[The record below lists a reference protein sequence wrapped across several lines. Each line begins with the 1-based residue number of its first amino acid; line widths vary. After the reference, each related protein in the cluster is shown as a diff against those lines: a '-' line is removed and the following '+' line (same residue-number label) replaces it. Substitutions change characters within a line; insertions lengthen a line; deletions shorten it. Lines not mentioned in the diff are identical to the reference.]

1 MYKVVVF
8 DMQGMLIHKDDV
20 LSESL
25 RRVLVRHGMDMPDGR
40 AMRLYRMLPPY
51 SFIKEYYALSPDDAG
66 AIASA
71 IRAEQETLAGSKA
84 GAYDGAADALKTL
97 RERGLKLYAV
107 SPWSVG
113 EAGAILRNTGLQQLI
128 DKIYQKPPRGS
139 VLELLSLGEKVEYS
153 RLLYV
158 GDCVDDM
165 DEAEKAG
172 CAFIPSL
179 YGYGFERDDSA
190 CPYPVPV
197 LHDIREL
204 PAALEKLER

>member
-8 DMQGMLIHKDDV
+8 DMQGTLIRKDDV

-25 RRVLVRHGMDMPDGR
+25 RRVLSRRGMDMPDGR

-66 AIASA
+66 AIA
-71 IRAEQETLAGSKA
+71 
-84 GAYDGAADALKTL
+84 
-97 RERGLKLYAV
+97 RE
-107 SPWSVG
+107 
-113 EAGAILRNTGLQQLI
+113 IL
-128 DKIYQKPPRGS
+128 
-139 VLELLSLGEKVEYS
+139 
-153 RLLYV
+153 
-158 GDCVDDM
+158 
-165 DEAEKAG
+165 AEKAG